1 MREIGE
7 ALEQI
12 GLVPVTTIE
21 RPEDIVSLAQVLL
34 AGGVQCAEIT
44 FRTAAAEESIRRIA
58 SLRRSCLYFLVVIG
72 VGVLSIK
79 SIYSFV

>member
-12 GLVPVTTIE
+12 GLVPVIARE
-21 RPEDIVSLAQVLL
+21 GPVDIVSQAQVLL

-44 FRTAAAEESIRRIA
+44 FRTAAAEESIRPSSPGEHRQA
-58 SLRRSCLYFLVVIG
+58 HSPTSRSPG
-72 VGVLSIK
+72 AGTR
-79 SIYSFV
+79 